1 MQEKIKLLP
10 LLLLYILYI
19 LLASKDLASENALT
33 FNVAEPRY
41 AMFANNLSHGYYS
54 PRDDIEP
61 EYPEV
66 RLFQVSVLNRE
77 DIYLW
82 SGPGYPIVLL
92 PFVLLRMPWLL
103 ARLLNAFFLFGAVLY
118 FYCTLRFYMS
128 ERPSLYLSFLLG
140 VYPPFFARLH
150 LLLTETLTVFLICG
164 FMFHFCKL
172 SQNKKGSWTHLLMAG
187 FFLGYLALTK
197 ILFGYVIIT
206 SLTVSL
212 LLYAWKRTDRFKRAV
227 WVCCFALLTC
237 LPYLFYTYS
246 LTGKVFYWANSG
258 GMSLYWMST
267 PYEGEFGD
275 WFKRDEVE
283 RNPSLAA
290 NHKSFFDYVSRL
302 PSIQRDEAFT
312 QQAIRNIF
320 NNPKKFVVNWVANC
334 GRLLFNYPYSYTPQ
348 KLSTYAYIIP
358 DMFVVVIMVLSI
370 YPTWIGRRLI
380 PHEVFFLIGFAT
392 IAFGGSSLLSAYQ
405 RFFMPLVPIFC
416 LWISLTLTRVLR
428 IEMHQ
433 QAIP

>member
-118 FYCTLRFYMS
+118 FYRTLRFYMS
-128 ERPSLYLSFLLG
+128 ERPSLYFSFLLG

-267 PYEGEFGD
+267 PYEGEL
-275 WFKRDEVE
+275 KA
-283 RNPSLAA
+283 SLTT
-290 NHKSFFDYVSRL
+290 FLGFLVSREMKHL
-302 PSIQRDEAFT
+302 RSKLFAIFSI
-312 QQAIRNIF
+312 ILRN
-320 NNPKKFVVNWVANC
+320 
-334 GRLLFNYPYSYTPQ
+334 LLLIGWPT
-348 KLSTYAYIIP
+348 
-358 DMFVVVIMVLSI
+358 VVVYCSTIRILI
-370 YPTWIGRRLI
+370 LPRNYQPTPISFRI
-380 PHEVFFLIGFAT
+380 C
-392 IAFGGSSLLSAYQ
+392 LLWS
-405 RFFMPLVPIFC
+405 
-416 LWISLTLTRVLR
+416 
-428 IEMHQ
+428 
-433 QAIP
+433 